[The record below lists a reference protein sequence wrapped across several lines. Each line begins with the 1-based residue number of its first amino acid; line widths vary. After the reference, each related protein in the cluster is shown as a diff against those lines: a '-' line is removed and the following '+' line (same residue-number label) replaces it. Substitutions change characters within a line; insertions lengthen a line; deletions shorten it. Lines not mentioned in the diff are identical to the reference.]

1 MHPLLE
7 ETARSRII
15 SEHEAAA
22 IYGVSPDT
30 LQRRARRGEGPAR
43 LKLSPRRVGYRLG
56 DILADIEAKKAETVA
71 A

>member
-7 ETARSRII
+7 ETARNRII
-15 SEHEAAA
+15 SEPEAAA
-22 IYGVSPDT
+22 MYGISEDT

-56 DILADIEAKKAETVA
+56 DILADIEAKTADA